1 MNLDPL
7 RPYADL
13 IRWAMALLIA
23 CLLVFGGYRWGEA
36 RWHAK
41 YTAEV
46 QAHAEAR
53 WAHAAQLQMLDARGV
68 QRGTHAVDEPGGHG
82 APAAEVHEHPLGP
95 GRRQLLAHLL
105 FSSASED
112 EMRGGNEF
120 EVFHGSPF
128 CFSTGRHL
136 IAIAAP
142 SPLGAFS
149 NHALCRC

>member
-1 MNLDPL
+1 
-7 RPYADL
+7 
-13 IRWAMALLIA
+13 
-23 CLLVFGGYRWGEA
+23 
-36 RWHAK
+36 
-41 YTAEV
+41 
-46 QAHAEAR
+46 
-53 WAHAAQLQMLDARGV
+53 MLDARGV

-112 EMRGGNEF
+112 EMRGETNSKFSMG
-120 EVFHGSPF
+120 VLF